1 MFVKFLRFELIGPLE
16 LYHFLVAIPYRLPH
30 SCCMVLDFLRLTL
43 PWTHPILHPIF
54 YSFIG
59 QKFRSNL
66 LKNQRQSGAETVSQ
80 SNHPWLRSRKASRL
94 KRASVSV
101 SIVSNLDI
109 HGNGDV
115 NDVLSP
121 KSDWRNNLLI
131 PP

>member
-1 MFVKFLRFELIGPLE
+1 MLILGPLE

-30 SCCMVLDFLRLTL
+30 SCCMILDFLRLTL

-59 QKFRSNL
+59 KKFRSNL
-66 LKNQRQSGAETVSQ
+66 LKNQRQSGTETASQ

-94 KRASVSV
+94 KRVASVSV
-101 SIVSNLDI
+101 SIVSNSLDI
-109 HGNGDV
+109 HANGDV
-115 NDVLSP
+115 NEELSP
-121 KSDWRNNLLI
+121 KSDWQNNMLI